1 MSHYNLRSRQSAT
14 QPLPL
19 TPATQP
25 LPLTPPTS
33 PTEHNLIHQTIPEQP
48 IQPPSSTTP
57 KQDTPQFTSNSE
69 SKPYLQTPEDFVANE
84 KRR

>member
-19 TPATQP
+19 TP
-25 LPLTPPTS
+25 PTS
-33 PTEHNLIHQTIPEQP
+33 PTEHNLNHQTIPKQP

-57 KQDTPQFTSNSE
+57 TQETPQSTSRSE
-69 SKPYLQTPEDFVANE
+69 SKPYLQTP
-84 KRR
+84 